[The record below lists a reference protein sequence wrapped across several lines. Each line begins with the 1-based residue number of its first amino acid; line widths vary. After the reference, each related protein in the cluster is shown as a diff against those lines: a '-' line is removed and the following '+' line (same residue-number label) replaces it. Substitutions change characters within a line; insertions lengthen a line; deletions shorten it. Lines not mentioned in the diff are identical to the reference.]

1 MAKTLLNNNNEIAKK
16 DETAKP
22 LEVIE
27 ECEEEKKIDAA
38 CIYINNLLEEKGQEL
53 IKIAVK
59 QVRET
64 MLDIGL
70 YIIKHFYNDD
80 PALASSKR
88 VSSKGKKNIQHES
101 LTNLIKK
108 LQNNPD
114 GHKPS
119 RTWLY
124 DAVNLAIDYK
134 LFEAKQLES
143 AYGLLGHSLKVN
155 LTYTPHN
162 NIDFKNKLIKRG
174 TYILKFKRTLIN

>member
-1 MAKTLLNNNNEIAKK
+1 M
-16 DETAKP
+16 
-22 LEVIE
+22 
-27 ECEEEKKIDAA
+27 
-38 CIYINNLLEEKGQEL
+38 
-53 IKIAVK
+53 K

-70 YIIKHFYNDD
+70 YIIKHFYSDD

-88 VSSKGKKNIQHES
+88 VTIKGKKNIQHES

-108 LQNNPD
+108 LQNNPE

-155 LTYTPHN
+155 LTYAPHD
-162 NIDFKNKLIKRG
+162 NIEFKNKLIKEAVDNKYTVAQLREK
-174 TYILKFKRTLIN
+174 IFEEKRKMMLIIFL